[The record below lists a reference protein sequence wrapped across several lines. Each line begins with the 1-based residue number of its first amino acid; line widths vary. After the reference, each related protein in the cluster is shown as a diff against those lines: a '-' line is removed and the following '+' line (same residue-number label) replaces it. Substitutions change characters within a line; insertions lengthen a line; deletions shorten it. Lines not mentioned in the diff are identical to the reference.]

1 MYVTSLFVANHRMR
15 RTKQESAETRRQI
28 IAAARRVFAERGVT
42 RSTLDHVAAA
52 ANVTRG
58 AIYWHFDDKLALFE
72 AMREQVSL
80 PLVDR
85 IDFTLLNAARAD
97 PLDAVEAF
105 LHDLFASID
114 TDPVARQTFEI
125 TLLKCEYVDEFEAER
140 TRQVKRSGELLA
152 KLTATY
158 RRARRVRLLRRDLT
172 PDTAALETCAFATG
186 LFRLCLI
193 DRKGALARRR
203 VAALIRAHV
212 RGLRAI

>member
-1 MYVTSLFVANHRMR
+1 MYVTSLLASDHEMR
-15 RTKQESAETRRQI
+15 RTKQQSAETRRQI

-105 LHDLFASID
+105 LRDLFASID

-158 RRARRVRLLRRDLT
+158 RRARRGGLLRRDLT

-193 DRKGALARRR
+193 DRKGALARSR
-203 VAALIRAHV
+203 VDGLIRTHV
-212 RGLRAI
+212 RGFRAV